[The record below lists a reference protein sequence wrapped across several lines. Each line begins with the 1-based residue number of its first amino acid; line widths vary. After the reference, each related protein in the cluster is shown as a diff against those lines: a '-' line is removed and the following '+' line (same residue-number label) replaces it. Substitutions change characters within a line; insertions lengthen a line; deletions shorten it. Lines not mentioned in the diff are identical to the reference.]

1 MNLVFD
7 IEANG
12 LLQDVSKIHCIG
24 IYDIDTGQTSVFNDE
39 GGCDE
44 PITRGVTMLEEAE
57 CLIGH
62 NIINYDLP
70 ALSTCYPFFDYKGQ
84 TIDTLILSHVY
95 HANILDIDKKRK
107 WKDMPAKLYGSHS
120 LEAYGYRLSEHKAQ
134 IDTDWNC
141 WSQEMQDYMKQD
153 VVVTNKLW
161 KHFLPY
167 LSGSKW
173 STG

>member
-107 WKDMPAKLYGSHS
+107 WKDMPANVWITQ
-120 LEAYGYRLSEHKAQ
+120 LSPMD
-134 IDTDWNC
+134 IDLVNT
-141 WSQEMQDYMKQD
+141 
-153 VVVTNKLW
+153 
-161 KHFLPY
+161 
-167 LSGSKW
+167 
-173 STG
+173 STLIRTGTAGVRKCRTT